1 MRAIDRKL
9 WRDLARMWGQAITIA
24 LVVACGVSSY
34 VTMRATEASLV
45 RARNAHYEGRRF
57 ADVFAHLE
65 RAPERLVPRLE
76 TLDGVARVHTRV
88 VRDILLPM
96 PGMPEPAV
104 GHVVSVPGR
113 GEPPLDA
120 LHLLEGRMVESG
132 RDDEV
137 VVLSGFAEAHH
148 LRPGDRIPAVL
159 EGTRRDLRVVGVAM
173 SPEFVFAVL
182 PMTFVQDPRRYGVL
196 WMTREAAAA
205 AFGMEGCFDDLLVS
219 LQPGASAERVIAEVR
234 RVLEPYGVLYVNGR
248 DRQLSNR
255 ILETEMSQLE
265 TYAVITPAIFLAV
278 AAFLVNVVL
287 ARTLHL
293 QRGQVAMLK
302 AIGYRNREIALHYVE
317 QVSVYV
323 IAGAALGV
331 GMGDLLA
338 HGMLG
343 LYRPY
348 FRFPDL
354 ELRLDPGIVAT
365 GVLISVVTGFA
376 GALGAVARAVRVP
389 PAEAMRPETPA
400 TYRRPLLETLG
411 IHRLFGNSGR
421 MVLRE
426 IARRPLRATLSCV
439 GIALATAVII
449 AGYFAADSLD
459 ILVALQFDGAQRE
472 DVEVAFRKP
481 VPVRVAREA
490 LLLPGV
496 HEVET
501 RRFVPVRIRAG
512 HHERDV
518 GLVALPER
526 PIPLRTVATWPPRR
540 VYAPSA
546 GISLSRKLAELLEVK
561 PGDSVRLELLEGDRR
576 AVDVA
581 VAALVDDVFGLSAY
595 ASPEIAR
602 RIGRD
607 EGVVSSLLL
616 GVEPQAEDALVARL
630 ATMRNVGAV
639 TRRSQTLSQF
649 LEQTK
654 HMWVTTT
661 VLTIFGAIIAFGVIY
676 NQARIALSMRSRDL
690 ASLRVLGFFRSEISA
705 VLLGELAFY
714 VIVGVPLGFL
724 VGRTLVDLIMST
736 VDPEGYRM
744 PAIVTARTY
753 AFAAATT
760 IAAALASA
768 LVVRRRLDHL
778 DLVAVLKT
786 RE

>member
-1 MRAIDRKL
+1 MKAIERKL
-9 WRDLARMWGQAITIA
+9 WRDLARMWGQAMTIA
-24 LVVACGVSSY
+24 LVVACGVASY
-34 VTMRATEASLV
+34 VTMRATESSLV
-45 RARNAHYEGRRF
+45 RARGAHYEGRRF
-57 ADVFAHLE
+57 ADVFGHVE
-65 RAPERLVPRLE
+65 RAPERVASRLE

-88 VRDILLPM
+88 VRDVLLPM
-96 PGMPEPAV
+96 PGMPEPAI
-104 GHVVSVPGR
+104 GHVVSVPSR

-120 LHLLEGRMVESG
+120 LHLLEGRMVEPG

-159 EGTRRDLRVVGVAM
+159 EGARRELRVVGVAM
-173 SPEFVFAVL
+173 SPEFVFAVA

-205 AFGMEGCFDDLLVS
+205 AFGMEGSFDDVLLS
-219 LQPGASAERVIAEVR
+219 LQPGASVERVVAEVR
-234 RVLEPYGVLYVNGR
+234 RTLEPYGVLYVHGR

-255 ILETEMSQLE
+255 ILDTEMSQLS

-287 ARTLHL
+287 ARTLHQ
-293 QRGQVAMLK
+293 QRGQIAMLK
-302 AIGYRNREIALHYVE
+302 AIGYRNTEIAVHYIE

-323 IAGAALGV
+323 LAGALTGV
-331 GMGDLLA
+331 VVGDVLA

-354 ELRLDPGIVAT
+354 ELRLDPGVVAA
-365 GVLISVVTGFA
+365 GVLISVLTGFA

-389 PAEAMRPETPA
+389 PAEAMRPESPT

-411 IHRLFGNSGR
+411 IHRLFGTSAR

-426 IARRPLRATLSCV
+426 VARRPLRAALSCV

-449 AGYFAADSLD
+449 AGYFSADSLD
-459 ILVALQFDGAQRE
+459 LLIALQFDGAQRE
-472 DVEVAFRKP
+472 DVEVALRKP
-481 VPVRVAREA
+481 VPVNVAREA
-490 LLLPGV
+490 MLLPGV
-496 HEVET
+496 HEVEL
-501 RRFVPVRIRAG
+501 RRAVGVRVRAG

-518 GLVALPER
+518 GLVVLPER
-526 PIPLRTVATWPPRR
+526 PVPLRAVATWPMRDVR
-540 VYAPSA
+540 APSA
-546 GISLSRKLAELLEVK
+546 GISITKKLGELLDVK
-561 PGDSVRLELLEGDRR
+561 PGDPVEIELLEGDRR
-576 AVDVA
+576 AIDVP

-595 ASPEIAR
+595 ASPEVAR

-607 EGVVSSLLL
+607 DGVVSSVLL
-616 GVEPQAEDALVARL
+616 GVEPASEDRLVVELSA
-630 ATMRNVGAV
+630 MRNVAAV
-639 TRRSQTLSQF
+639 TRRSETLSKF
-649 LEQTK
+649 VEQTR

-714 VIVGVPLGFL
+714 MFVGVPLGFVL
-724 VGRTLVDLIMST
+724 GHTLVDLIMST

-744 PAIVTARTY
+744 PAVVSARTY
-753 AFAAATT
+753 AFAATMT

-768 LVVRRRLDHL
+768 LAVRRKLDRL